1 MKTYLSSEKACVRAS
16 IIYAQWAAAAL
27 AEINYP
33 ATLPFFTVHITII
46 VIGITRIFFHIMAL
60 NPS

>member
-1 MKTYLSSEKACVRAS
+1 MQSS
-16 IIYAQWAAAAL
+16 AL

-46 VIGITRIFFHIMAL
+46 VIGIILPYYGSKPIIILVICKKIHVF
-60 NPS
+60 PSIIKM